1 MPGGKGRGE
10 AAWASTLEQR
20 GPHRGQW
27 RVDESMS
34 FIGRE
39 FLFRPEPRRA
49 GERSFLWPLA
59 LSGSLTLLIILKPA

>member
-1 MPGGKGRGE
+1 MPGGEGRGE

-27 RVDESMS
+27 RMDGSMS
-34 FIGRE
+34 FTGRE
-39 FLFRPEPRRA
+39 FLFRHKPRR
-49 GERSFLWPLA
+49 GELSCLRLLA